1 MLPMPKTSCLAH
13 FYFVLFY
20 FYKTVLFLF
29 FYIKCSYYLSP
40 VSTVLGHGE
49 IQRLAIYVGLAKSVN

>member
-1 MLPMPKTSCLAH
+1 MPKTSCLTD

-20 FYKTVLFLF
+20 FYKTVLFF